1 MGISFLSGRPPSF
14 WGIKC
19 FAVHSRHA
27 KEASRTAVDVARRR
41 HRSRVNFAVAFFALA
56 FLAAA
61 QPALADYTVQGACYA
76 APGRA
81 LNPIWSAFFPT
92 VKPETVLAVTFTNY
106 ADVPLTDLR
115 VHYDFL
121 DAFGE
126 VIDSLDGVWSGSFAP
141 NVFINFGPDSGGRR
155 LEKPPLPDASQVK
168 DIRCYISGA
177 RWSDGTVRT
186 FASSGAT
193 STNTTE
199 PPPSASDAN
208 PGSATTNAGQTG
220 TTNSGQTNSQ
230 TRATLALPTPATT
243 GQMLFDLEGNGI
255 KTTQRL
261 QVPDE
266 WAIAWSYDCS
276 GFNGGN
282 GMFVIWVQGDKID
295 LVANQLTASGHDV
308 SYEHSGG
315 SIYLKIIS
323 ECAWHVRVVAQ

>member
-1 MGISFLSGRPPSF
+1 MAISFPRGRPLSL
-14 WGIKC
+14 WSIEC
-19 FAVHSRHA
+19 VAVPSRHRQA
-27 KEASRTAVDVARRR
+27 ASTTAVETARGHQRK
-41 HRSRVNFAVAFFALA
+41 RVNVASAFFALA
-56 FLAAA
+56 FLGAA
-61 QPALADYTVQGACYA
+61 QPALADYNVEGACYA

-81 LNPIWSAFFPT
+81 LNPIWSTFFPT
-92 VKPETVLAVTFTNY
+92 VKPETALAVTFTNY

-177 RWSDGTVRT
+177 RWSDGTLRT

-193 STNTTE
+193 STNATE

-208 PGSATTNAGQTG
+208 RGSATTNAGQTG
-220 TTNSGQTNSQ
+220 TTNAGQTNSQ

-243 GQMLFDLEGNGI
+243 GRILFDLEGNGI

-261 QVPDE
+261 QAPDE
-266 WAIAWSYDCS
+266 WAITWSYDCS

-282 GMFVIWVQGDKID
+282 GTFVIWVQGDKID

-315 SIYLKIIS
+315 SVYLKIIS
-323 ECAWHVRVVAQ
+323 DCVWHVRAVAQ